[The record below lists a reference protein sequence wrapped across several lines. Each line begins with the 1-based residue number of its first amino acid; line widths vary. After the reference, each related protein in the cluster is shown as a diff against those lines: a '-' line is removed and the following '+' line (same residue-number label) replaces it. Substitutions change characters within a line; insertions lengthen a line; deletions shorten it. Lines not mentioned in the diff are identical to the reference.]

1 MNPLLQKDMS
11 LSSGFSGPAL
21 SCIITT
27 YAEGNL
33 ATVAIDSI
41 LAQSFED
48 FELLIV
54 DDGADEYTRH
64 VLHQYDDPRIIY
76 IRQANDGLSSARNR
90 ALGVARGEY
99 ICFLDADDSRPVWAF
114 ATMMEAARS
123 ADADVVFTSGLLS
136 ELRNE
141 VHPFY
146 DHDILCKLNVMT
158 QGVAQAG
165 TPDFLRMLPYLAAL
179 EPQSANKLVKR
190 SFLERHKL
198 RFPAGLF
205 FEDLV
210 FHMGLIL
217 NLGKVATVSIPC
229 FTYFRRYGRPQITN
243 GRGITRFDAIGSAAN
258 ALGLLQ
264 HSVYFHDQT
273 LRLAAVGSVF
283 KLLQWCEESV
293 AHNLK
298 WPYREALLA
307 MVANLDP
314 RLRHIEFGSHYST
327 ATGIADWMPKAID
340 YFLTLMR
347 RPDPSLR
354 HVELAAGFDF

>member
-1 MNPLLQKDMS
+1 MNPLDIAIS
-11 LSSGFSGPAL
+11 SDLSKPAL
-21 SCIITT
+21 SCIVTA
-27 YAEGNL
+27 YAEGHL

-41 LAQSFED
+41 LAQSFND

-54 DDGADEYTRH
+54 DDGADEQTRR
-64 VLHQYDDPRIIY
+64 VLHRYDDPRIMH

-90 ALGVARGEY
+90 ALSVARGDY
-99 ICFLDADDSRPVWAF
+99 ICFLDADDSRPAWAF
-114 ATMMEAARS
+114 ATMMEKARS
-123 ADADVVFTSGLLS
+123 TDADVVFTSGLLS

-165 TPDFLRMLPYLAAL
+165 SSDFTRLLPYLVAL

-217 NLGKVATVSIPC
+217 NLDRVATVSIPC
-229 FTYFRRYGRPQITN
+229 FTYFRRYGRPQITSS
-243 GRGITRFDAIGSAAN
+243 RGMARFDAIGSAAN

-264 HSVYFHDQT
+264 HSIYFHDQT
-273 LRLAAVGSVF
+273 LRLAALGSVF

-298 WPYREALLA
+298 WAYREALRA

-314 RLRHIEFGSHYST
+314 RLHHIEFGSHYS
-327 ATGIADWMPKAID
+327 AAIGIADWMPRAID
-340 YFLTLMR
+340 YFLSLSQPQSSD
-347 RPDPSLR
+347 PDQVVPAEASDL
-354 HVELAAGFDF
+354 